1 METVGPENRL
11 KELVRKELRAAK
23 GYVLPKFPCRMKLGV
38 VCIPSVA
45 TEEPVT
51 SRINQHFLAPLPV
64 TPRVLKRQINE
75 ASASHDI

>member
-1 METVGPENRL
+1 
-11 KELVRKELRAAK
+11 
-23 GYVLPKFPCRMKLGV
+23 MKLGV

-51 SRINQHFLAPLPV
+51 GRINQHFLAPLPV
-64 TPRVLKRQINE
+64 TPCVLKRQINE